1 LPSSLTAK
9 TQPAI
14 HGGYF
19 MAKAVL
25 HDGKEEPAIPGGLS
39 TEALKK
45 IS

>member
-25 HDGKEEPAIPGGLS
+25 HDGKDQSPPSMADNS
-39 TEALKK
+39 
-45 IS
+45 